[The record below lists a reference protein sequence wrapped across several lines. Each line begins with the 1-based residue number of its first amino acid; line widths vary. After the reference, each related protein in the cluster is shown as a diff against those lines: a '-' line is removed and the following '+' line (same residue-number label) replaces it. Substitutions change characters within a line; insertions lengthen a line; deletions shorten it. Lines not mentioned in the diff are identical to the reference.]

1 MKIISLLPGATETL
15 CLLGL
20 TDQLVG
26 ISHACDFPSAVQ
38 HLPRITRPN
47 LHLGKSSEIDSQVT
61 AASKAGSPLY
71 SLDAEAIRTL
81 APELIVTQGL
91 CEVCA
96 ISPSD
101 LRAVTTQLERP
112 PEILN
117 LTAETLEQV
126 LSEILCIG
134 GATNK
139 AKAAERLQQSLN
151 VRLQSIKDR
160 INSQQ
165 PRPSVV
171 LLEWLDP
178 PYSAGHWTP
187 SLIQSA
193 GGRDLIGHPNQ
204 KSRRVSWEA
213 IYQAQPDKLI
223 IACCGYD
230 LPRMM
235 SELRDEAIQKKLRR
249 LPCVQHEQLYLI
261 DGSAY
266 LNRPGP
272 RLIDAAEILANI
284 LHPDCDTATA
294 PTDGWSKISLDT
306 LDPSDPLDPLDPR
319 T

>member
-20 TDQLVG
+20 SDQLVG
-26 ISHACDFPSAVQ
+26 ISHACDFPKAIQ
-38 HLPRITRPN
+38 HLPRITSPN
-47 LHLGKSSEIDSQVT
+47 LQLGKSSEIDSQV
-61 AASKAGSPLY
+61 AEASKAGSPLY
-71 SLDAEAIRTL
+71 SLDAKAIQNL
-81 APELIVTQGL
+81 APDLIITQDL

-96 ISPSD
+96 VSPTD
-101 LRAVTTQLERP
+101 LQGITTQLARP

-117 LTAETLEQV
+117 LTAETLDQV
-126 LSEILCIG
+126 LNEILLIG
-134 GATNK
+134 RATNK
-139 AKAAERLQQSLN
+139 AQAAERLQQSLAD
-151 VRLQSIKDR
+151 RLQSIKDR
-160 INSQQ
+160 IDDQRPQ
-165 PRPSVV
+165 PTVV

-187 SLIQSA
+187 SLIQIA
-193 GGRDLIGHPNQ
+193 GGCDLLGHPNQ

-235 SELRDEAIQKKLRR
+235 SEFSDDALQQKLRP
-249 LPCVQHEQLYLI
+249 LTCVQREQLYLI

-272 RLIDAAEILANI
+272 RLIDAAEILLNI
-284 LHPDCDTATA
+284 LHPEMEIATA
-294 PTDGWSKISLDT
+294 SKHGWSKISLNT
-306 LDPSDPLDPLDPR
+306 LDLSDPL